1 MGVNARGARRRRTG
15 GWSGSVP
22 AWVAEAAVR
31 LPAAP
36 AAGERAGAE
45 PHAAA
50 AEVDRL
56 AAPAPRRPTAVP
68 LEHREQHGQDEHQRR
83 RETGGGNGR
92 WVDPLQRVAQHR
104 ERERRHHQRRRVD
117 HDPHVRA
124 PARAP
129 PAGPTAAERRQ
140 RRQHAATRRLPRVE
154 PTQDLLD
161 LALVLLRHPS
171 DCVPPRFYALERR
184 EEKQPFG
191 LRTIERVN
199 NYELAAV
206 FQRIGDMLEIK
217 GEAIYRVLAYREAA
231 RQLEA
236 LNEDVNQVAAEG
248 RLTEIHGIGPAISSK
263 IEELLKTGKLEYYE
277 RLKREVPETLADLL
291 AIPGLGPKKI
301 KLLHAEL
308 GVASM
313 DDLRAALAA
322 GRVRDLPG
330 MGEKTEQRLIA
341 EIDRWQERNRRT
353 PIGQARPIAEDVVRQ
368 VQARCPSAVDLQPA
382 GSLRRWCDTIG
393 DVDFVCTTTEPHA
406 VLDCFVS
413 LPIVKEL
420 IGRGP
425 TKASILTHQNV
436 QMDLRVVPPESYGAA
451 LQYFTGSKAHNV
463 KIRTLAQRKGLTL
476 NEYEL
481 AEVATGRPIAS
492 RTEDDVYRALGLA
505 WIPPELREDLG
516 EIEAAARGELP
527 RLVQVEDIR
536 GDLHAHTDW
545 SDGGESL
552 EAMANAAAA
561 RGLEYLAITDHS
573 QSLAMVRGLTPE
585 KAREQWAAIDAWNA
599 AGRRPYLLKGVELE
613 ILPDGSLDFPDD
625 LLAQFD
631 VVVAS

>member
-1 MGVNARGARRRRTG
+1 M
-15 GWSGSVP
+15 
-22 AWVAEAAVR
+22 
-31 LPAAP
+31 
-36 AAGERAGAE
+36 
-45 PHAAA
+45 
-50 AEVDRL
+50 
-56 AAPAPRRPTAVP
+56 
-68 LEHREQHGQDEHQRR
+68 
-83 RETGGGNGR
+83 
-92 WVDPLQRVAQHR
+92 
-104 ERERRHHQRRRVD
+104 
-117 HDPHVRA
+117 
-124 PARAP
+124 
-129 PAGPTAAERRQ
+129 
-140 RRQHAATRRLPRVE
+140 
-154 PTQDLLD
+154 
-161 LALVLLRHPS
+161 
-171 DCVPPRFYALERR
+171 
-184 EEKQPFG
+184 
-191 LRTIERVN
+191 N

-248 RLTEIHGIGPAISSK
+248 RLTEIHGVGPAIASK

-599 AGRRPYLLKGVELE
+599 GGRRPYLLKGVELE

-631 VVVAS
+631 VVVASVHSGFRQDRAAMTQRIISAVRNPHVDVLGHASGRVIGRRDPYEVDLDAVLRAAAGSGCAVEINANPARLDVDWQHARLARGLGVLVPINTDAHHADNFGLLRYGVHSARRAWLGPEHVLNAKPLDQLLSWLRARA